1 MTDGTERKD
10 SGAKDGGQPRNK
22 LTLTRTTNAGAVRQ
36 SFPHGKGKTVAV
48 EVVEKRVIRPPGAPG
63 GPPRAA
69 GAGASA
75 PRAGGAAAAKP
86 APAGSQSEQELAK
99 RRAMLAANKDAETE
113 RLRREEEKAAQRQ
126 RLLEA
131 QQRAAQ
137 GGSSAEAEAPA
148 PVVVEAPAARQSVEP
163 PAVEVA
169 PTPAPEPEP
178 QPEPQ
183 AEVVAAP
190 EPAPAPEPPPAPT
203 KLKILTPAPPQ
214 EPAPASADAAAPAP
228 AVPRAPRIGD
238 VVPRNIIQPIA
249 RPERGEPQAE
259 RGGNAG
265 ASGGSNAGGGNANQ
279 QARSGGQGG
288 GQSGGQ
294 SGNQGGGQNA
304 GQGGGG
310 LARLV
315 DSKAIRREPIVP
327 VTKAKPPREQQFR
340 GKLTLD
346 MVERMNEGD
355 DERARSLS
363 SVRRARE
370 KEKQRRSQAGQQE
383 QKVSRDVVIPEMITV
398 ADLANRM
405 AMRGNDVI
413 RFLFKQGTI
422 VTLNAM
428 LDADT
433 AQIVAEEFGHTVKRV
448 AETDIEEGLVGG
460 IDDDGDLAARPPVVT
475 VMGHVDHG
483 KTSLLDAL
491 RQTDV
496 AAGEAGGITQHIGAY
511 QVRLKGGQRVTF
523 LDTPGHA
530 AFSSMRARGAQVTD
544 IVVLVVAADD
554 GVMPQTIEA
563 ITHAKAAKAPIVVA
577 VNKID
582 KPDAQPEKVL
592 NELLRYEIVPESM
605 GGDVPVVNVS
615 ALKRTGLEDLVET
628 ILLQAEVMDL
638 RANPDRPAE
647 GVVVEAKLDR
657 GRGPVA
663 TVLVK
668 RGTLKRGDI
677 VIAGA
682 QWGRVRKI
690 VNERDQELAL
700 AGPAE
705 PVEIMGLEGAPDPGD
720 VMVVVDSE
728 ARAREVTSYRQRIRR
743 EKAAAPTARVSLE
756 QLMARKDVGAKELSL
771 VIKADVQGSAEAI
784 SGALEKMSTDEV
796 RARIVASTVGAINES
811 DVLLAKA
818 SNAPIIGFNV
828 RASKEARDLAE
839 RENVEIRYYA
849 IIYDVIDDV
858 KGVMSGL
865 LAPIQRETFLGN
877 AQILEVF
884 QITKVGRVAGCRV
897 TEGKMQRG
905 ARIRLLRENVV
916 IHEGGKLNTLK
927 RFKDDVNE
935 VANGQECGMSFENY
949 QDIKPGDL
957 IECYLLETVQRTL

>member
-10 SGAKDGGQPRNK
+10 TGAKDGAAPRSK

-48 EVVEKRVIRPPGAPG
+48 EVVEKRVIRTPGAPG
-63 GPPRAA
+63 
-69 GAGASA
+69 A
-75 PRAGGAAAAKP
+75 PLRTQAGAAARPTPASSPAAPAKP
-86 APAGSQSEQELAK
+86 AAPTPSSAPPSAGGLSEQEMAK
-99 RRAMLAANKDAETE
+99 RRAALAASKDAESD
-113 RLRREEEKAAQRQ
+113 RLRREEEKALQRQ

-137 GGSSAEAEAPA
+137 SAQPQ
-148 PVVVEAPAARQSVEP
+148 VVEAVE
-163 PAVEVA
+163 
-169 PTPAPEPEP
+169 PEPEP
-178 QPEPQ
+178 EPEPVVEVQPEPVI
-183 AEVVAAP
+183 EVAPVVEAAP
-190 EPAPAPEPPPAPT
+190 QLEPQAPT
-203 KLKILTPAPPQ
+203 ART
-214 EPAPASADAAAPAP
+214 
-228 AVPRAPRIGD
+228 PRIGD
-238 VVPRNIIQPIA
+238 VVPRNIITPRTPEPAAAPSAPGA
-249 RPERGEPQAE
+249 RAP
-259 RGGNAG
+259 GGG
-265 ASGGSNAGGGNANQ
+265 GGGNTNT
-279 QARSGGQGG
+279 
-288 GQSGGQ
+288 
-294 SGNQGGGQNA
+294 
-304 GQGGGG
+304 GGGG
-310 LARLV
+310 GGGGGARLV
-315 DSKAIRREPIVP
+315 DAKTLRREPIVP
-327 VTKAKPPREQQFR
+327 ATKTKPAREQQFR

-370 KEKQRRSQAGQQE
+370 KEKQRRTAAGQQE
-383 QKVSRDVVIPEMITV
+383 QRVSRDVIIPEMITV

-405 AMRGNDVI
+405 AMRANDVI
-413 RFLFKQGTI
+413 RFLFKQGTV

-448 AETDIEEGLVGG
+448 AETDVEEGLGG
-460 IDDDGDLAARPPVVT
+460 ADDAPEQLAPRPPVVT

-511 QVRLKGGQRVTF
+511 QVRLKDGQRVTF

-563 ITHAKAAKAPIVVA
+563 INHAKAANATIVVA

-582 KPDAQPEKVL
+582 KPEAQPEKVL

-615 ALKRTGLEDLVET
+615 ALKRIGLEDLVET
-628 ILLQAEVMDL
+628 ILVQAEVMDL
-638 RANPDRPAE
+638 KANPDRPAE
-647 GVVVEAKLDR
+647 AVVVEAKLDR

-668 RGTLKRGDI
+668 RGSLKRGDI

-690 VNERDQELAL
+690 VNERDQELAI
-700 AGPAE
+700 AGPSE

-720 VMVVVDSE
+720 SLVVVENE
-728 ARAREVTSYRQRIRR
+728 ARAREVTTYRQRIRR

-756 QLMARKDVGAKELSL
+756 QMMARKDAGAKEMSL

-784 SGALEKMSTDEV
+784 ATALDKLGTDEV
-796 RARIVASTVGAINES
+796 KARIVAATVGAINES

-877 AQILEVF
+877 AQILDVF
-884 QITKVGRVAGCRV
+884 QIARIGRVAGCRV

-905 ARIRLLRENVV
+905 ARIRLVRDNVV

-935 VANGQECGMSFENY
+935 VPNGQECGMSFENY

-957 IECYLLETVQRTL
+957 IECYLLETVQRSL